1 MNVFEFALQME
12 LDGKGYYET
21 LAGETASS
29 GLKAI
34 FTSLAA
40 DEQKHYDTILAL
52 QAGSIGEM
60 ADSKVLDDA
69 KSLFRT
75 LTADRTI
82 AASLSKSL
90 DGYRHAMENEA
101 NSIQLYETMA
111 KKEPDAGIVKLLLR
125 IAAEEK
131 KHYNIMDNLYDFTL
145 APQNYLEWAEF
156 SNLKT
161 L

>member
-1 MNVFEFALQME
+1 
-12 LDGKGYYET
+12 
-21 LAGETASS
+21 
-29 GLKAI
+29 
-34 FTSLAA
+34 
-40 DEQKHYDTILAL
+40 
-52 QAGSIGEM
+52 
-60 ADSKVLDDA
+60 
-69 KSLFRT
+69 
-75 LTADRTI
+75 
-82 AASLSKSL
+82 
-90 DGYRHAMENEA
+90 MENEA